1 MLVADYDSQNL
12 TVVISKMKF
21 GIFSFSL
28 MAAKF
33 LSRRHTDDMIHK
45 LESAGLGYHVKT
57 DESEDRLGMY
67 RLVVTRLSK

>member
-1 MLVADYDSQNL
+1 
-12 TVVISKMKF
+12 MKS

-33 LSRRHTDDMIHK
+33 LSCRHTDDMIHK

-67 RLVVTRLSK
+67 CLVVTRLTK